1 MSLLEL
7 ATVSSNGQITV
18 PAPVRRRLHLSAG
31 DKVAFIDSPDGNIT
45 VAKGDLAALAK
56 AQAAFA
62 GAASDF
68 GVQSEDDVQ
77 RLVDEMRGIAYWRK
91 Y

>member
-7 ATVSSNGQITV
+7 ATVSANGQITV
-18 PAPVRRRLHLSAG
+18 PAPIRRKLHLSAG

-45 VAKGDLAALAK
+45 VAKGDLAALAR

-62 GAASDF
+62 GAAADF
-68 GVQSEDDVQ
+68 GIQTEADVQ
-77 RLVDEMRGIAYWRK
+77 GIVDAMRGGQ
-91 Y
+91 